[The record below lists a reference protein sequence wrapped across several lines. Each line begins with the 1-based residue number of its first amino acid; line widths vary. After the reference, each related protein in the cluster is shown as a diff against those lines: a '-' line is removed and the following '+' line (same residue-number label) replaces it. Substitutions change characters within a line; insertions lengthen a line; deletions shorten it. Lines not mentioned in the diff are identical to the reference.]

1 MWFSKN
7 NRSVTTT
14 PLSLQAVIL
23 LTTLTVLLSS
33 MVSAD
38 SHCNRG
44 KPENGTVSTCQPQNG
59 SKTFKPSLFVTQ
71 CRYDQCGESKPVD
84 ISVRETEIGADAGTM
99 GCELL
104 SLGTSTYQ
112 KASDYTPKI
121 EYSAYD
127 KDAHLSMRMLRDKEY
142 YLYIKTACWS
152 PQQAFSR
159 LTLPQGFIDSAQEK
173 FSEMIISPKPFETP
187 WDQALLDNSDK
198 KYIVTNFMYLKLF
211 SGDKAETD
219 TRIDLKNITLH
230 LDLIRGNDTDC
241 IVCEDFW
248 RKTFNLHV
256 TWHYPLPAKSDTTAD
271 VPTTSVLTGTMA
283 VAGTSDSVT
292 FSATAPTPEG
302 NSSIHLRTTSSS
314 NSLIPSLVAMTLSV
328 IAGVLKQ

>member
-1 MWFSKN
+1 M
-7 NRSVTTT
+7 
-14 PLSLQAVIL
+14 
-23 LTTLTVLLSS
+23 
-33 MVSAD
+33 
-38 SHCNRG
+38 
-44 KPENGTVSTCQPQNG
+44 
-59 SKTFKPSLFVTQ
+59 
-71 CRYDQCGESKPVD
+71 D

-112 KASDYTPKI
+112 KASDYAPKI

-127 KDAHLSMRMLRDKEY
+127 KDAHLSMSMLPDKEY
-142 YLYIKTACWS
+142 DLYIKTACWS
-152 PQQAFSR
+152 PQRAFSR
-159 LTLPQGFIDSAQEK
+159 LTLPQSFIKSAKKK
-173 FSEMIISPKPFETP
+173 FSEMIIHPKPYETP

-198 KYIVTNFMYLKLF
+198 KYIVTNSMYLKLY
-211 SGDKAETD
+211 SVEASEAETD
-219 TRIDLKNITLH
+219 IRIDLKNITLH

-271 VPTTSVLTGTMA
+271 VPTTSILTGAMA
-283 VAGTSDSVT
+283 VAGTSENVT

-314 NSLIPSLVAMTLSV
+314 NSLIPSLVAITLSV